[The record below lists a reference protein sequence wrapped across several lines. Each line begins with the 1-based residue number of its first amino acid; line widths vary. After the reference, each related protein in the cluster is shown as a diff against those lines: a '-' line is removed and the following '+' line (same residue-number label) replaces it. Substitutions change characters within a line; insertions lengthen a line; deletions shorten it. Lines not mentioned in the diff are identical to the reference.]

1 MKYVNILRGSDSM
14 ITNPKHGWCSFKLGD
29 FQGSPSYLTDVAV
42 DLLDAFIDYYVKG
55 YGVAVFDEEGSF
67 FTLVLT
73 RYNWGIFLIEE
84 KDCATLHDFS
94 DMNVDDLSKEL
105 VNDIEHDL
113 NGWYDFLLFSDE
125 NETERYQDELDRKL
139 AELKYYI

>member
-1 MKYVNILRGSDSM
+1 M
-14 ITNPKHGWCSFKLGD
+14 ITNPKYGWCSFELGD

-42 DLLDAFIDYYVKG
+42 DLLDAFIDYYAKG

-84 KDCATLHDFS
+84 KDCAILHDFS
-94 DMNVDDLSKEL
+94 DMNIDDLAKEL

-125 NETERYQDELDRKL
+125 NETERYKVELDKKL
-139 AELKYYI
+139 AELKNHLKT